1 MKELGIYVHIP
12 FCKRKCNYC
21 DFVSCTRIEM
31 QEKYVES
38 LLKEIE
44 YYKNKITEEGRNNF
58 KVTTIYFGGGTPSII
73 NERYIV
79 HILNT
84 IKINFMV
91 DVNAEITIEVN
102 PGTVTR
108 EKILMYKRAGI
119 NRISIGLQST
129 DDRILKELGRIH
141 NFDEFLETY
150 RIVRESEFENVNI
163 DLMLGLPNQDN
174 NLLIKSIE
182 KVISLDPEHVSIYSL
197 ILEEGTKYKELVD
210 KGELILPSDEKE
222 RDMYWKTKEYLESE
236 GYNHYEISNFAK
248 KGYESKHNSSC
259 WEQED
264 YLGFG
269 VAAHSYFCNKRYNNT
284 DDLDIYIENINREK
298 FEDNV
303 TINEIQDDNDKMK
316 EYMLLSLRKIEGV
329 SISKFKTKFINNPL
343 YLYRDQ
349 IEKLVNNELIEV
361 DLDNIKL
368 TKKGIDLANLVWEE
382 FV

>member
-259 WEQED
+259 WEQEN

>member
-284 DDLDIYIENINREK
+284 DDIDIYIENINREK

>member
-284 DDLDIYIENINREK
+284 DDIDIYIENINREK

-343 YLYRDQ
+343 YLYRDK

>member
-73 NERYIV
+73 DERYIV

-91 DVNAEITIEVN
+91 DVNAEITIEIN

>member
-1 MKELGIYVHIP
+1 MSRVGKLYKEWE
-12 FCKRKCNYC
+12 KR
-21 DFVSCTRIEM
+21 
-31 QEKYVES
+31 
-38 LLKEIE
+38 
-44 YYKNKITEEGRNNF
+44 NKQFF
-58 KVTTIYFGGGTPSII
+58 KW
-73 NERYIV
+73 
-79 HILNT
+79 
-84 IKINFMV
+84 K
-91 DVNAEITIEVN
+91 
-102 PGTVTR
+102 
-108 EKILMYKRAGI
+108 
-119 NRISIGLQST
+119 
-129 DDRILKELGRIH
+129 
-141 NFDEFLETY
+141 
-150 RIVRESEFENVNI
+150 IVRESEFENVNI

-259 WEQED
+259 WEQEN